1 VLWSPPLQD
10 FFLGGLR
17 VSPNCNASLLCVLNK
32 WRSIRILRDA
42 GMLNSG
48 SEAVAILVRGRRDV
62 SPHDGTPRS
71 LLAETLDLI
80 AAAKVVGQVYYGDDR
95 PFLRPDAWRG
105 APGVVGPRGGE
116 EGGPVALIPA
126 RTEMASRCHDQAGSM
141 D

>member
-1 VLWSPPLQD
+1 
-10 FFLGGLR
+10 
-17 VSPNCNASLLCVLNK
+17 
-32 WRSIRILRDA
+32 
-42 GMLNSG
+42 MLNSG

-62 SPHDGTPRS
+62 SPYDGTPRS

-80 AAAKVVGQVYYGDDR
+80 DAAKVVGQVYYGDDR
-95 PFLRPDAWRG
+95 PSLRPDARRG